1 MNRIRILCAGV
12 VASGVIGLAAC
23 GEGLIDVPNQTQ
35 PDTRRVLAS
44 PADAE
49 NLVTGY
55 FKRFLAGLQG
65 STTNMESLTSIM
77 SFMNFSSLANNAFNT
92 HTPFTSF
99 ININDP
105 GNIAQG
111 EQNRLY
117 NIDSEVNRV
126 ATNFLTT
133 LGSDDLPTL
142 GTPAQDLRAKS
153 FAEFLRALSIGY
165 SALMYDSLAVV
176 SVGQSG
182 DDAGELVGYKV
193 AFDSSMAAFARAI
206 AYAEDPAASGPGG
219 FPLKAE
225 WIPGNSAGSASWNS
239 ATFVRLMRTYRA
251 RLRAQVGRTKAE
263 RDAADWAAIV
273 ADAQNGIQSDFKI
286 TTSSGTGTGTGI
298 VNSWASQFVQFTT
311 WHQMPPLIIGMGD
324 NSGSYAQYLA
334 TALSNRGAGNQGF
347 LMTTPDQRFPQ
358 GTTRAAQQAD
368 FPLTTCAAANT
379 PCKRYFVNR
388 NGNDQYTG
396 AGWGWSNY
404 DFVRFHSWAV
414 SGDAGSSRVGLF
426 PFFTKAEID
435 LLQAEGLLRTNQGAA
450 ALPLINNTRVANG
463 KLPPLTAADLAA
475 NVVPGG
481 ADCVPKVPSAA
492 SQVPQCGSIFEAM
505 KWEKRIEV
513 GFTTYSPWFLD
524 SRGWGDLAENI
535 PLFWATPYQE
545 LQARHLPI
553 YSAGNGVGT
562 APNSHATKGTYGW

>member
-1 MNRIRILCAGV
+1 MNRIRILSAAV
-12 VASGVIGLAAC
+12 LVSGVIGITAC
-23 GEGLIDVPNQTQ
+23 GENLLEVPNETQ

-44 PADAE
+44 AADAE

-55 FKRFLAGLQG
+55 FKRFLSGLQG
-65 STTNMESLTSIM
+65 STTDMESLTSIM

-99 ININDP
+99 TNINTP

-126 ATNFLTT
+126 ATNFLTI
-133 LGSDDLPTL
+133 LGSPDLPTI

-165 SALMYDSLAVV
+165 TALMYDSLAVV

-182 DDAGELVGYKV
+182 DDPGTLIGYKE
-193 AFDSSMAAFARAI
+193 AFDSSMAAFALAI
-206 AYAEDPAASGPGG
+206 QYASDPIASGPGG
-219 FPLKAE
+219 FPLKPE
-225 WIPGNSAGSASWNS
+225 WIPGNNAGAAAWD
-239 ATFVRLMRTYRA
+239 APTFVRLLRTYRA
-251 RLRAQVGRTKAE
+251 RLRAQVARTKKQ
-263 RDAADWAAIV
+263 RDDADWPAII
-273 ADAQNGIQSDFKI
+273 ADAQNGIQDDFKI
-286 TTSSGTGTGTGI
+286 TTSSGTSTGTGI
-298 VNSWASQFVQFTT
+298 VNSWASQFESFST
-311 WHQMPPLIIGMGD
+311 WHQMPPLIIGMAD
-324 NSGSYAQYLA
+324 NSGTYAQYLA
-334 TALSNRGAGNQGF
+334 TPLSNRGAGNQGF
-347 LMTTPDQRFPQ
+347 FMTTPDQRFPQ
-358 GTTRAAQQAD
+358 GSTRTAQQAD
-368 FPLTTCAAANT
+368 FSITSCSGAGQT
-379 PCKRYFVNR
+379 CKRYFLNR
-388 NGNDQYTG
+388 NGNDEYSG

-404 DFVRFHSWAV
+404 DFVRFHSWRT
-414 SGDAGSSRVGLF
+414 SGDAGSARVGLF

-435 LLQAEGLLRTNQGAA
+435 LLQAEGLLRTGQGAA
-450 ALPLINNTRVANG
+450 ALPLINKTRVGNG

-481 ADCVPKVPSAA
+481 VDCVPKVPSAA
-492 SQVPQCGSIFEAM
+492 SQVPTCGSIFEAM

-513 GFTTYSPWFLD
+513 GYTTYSPWYLD

-535 PLFWATPYQE
+535 PLFWVTPFQE

-562 APNSHATKGTYGW
+562 APDSWAPKGTYGW